1 MSKIIRLIEDNADDA
16 SLYRE
21 LLEAVGDIK
30 IEPVDV
36 CTRPTTS
43 DYTDLIADAETG
55 AIIIDERLG
64 EYGGVNYTGLQLA
77 DFLRTLRP
85 EIPIYILTNYPG
97 DISDDQGES
106 VEFVIDKKTVRKKAK
121 VYVARILRHM
131 QQYEAALTEQQR
143 RLKNLIDRKLT
154 DGLNN
159 EEEEELKQLRAKIE
173 RPSGPAIIDEE
184 NKWIERERK
193 QEEDL
198 RRQEELLE
206 RLEKIVQKNQD
217 LSNA

>member
-1 MSKIIRLIEDNADDA
+1 MNKIVKFIEDEPDDA
-16 SLYRE
+16 SLYCQ
-21 LLEAVGDIK
+21 LLEAAGDIK
-30 IEPVDV
+30 VEHVNV
-36 CTRPTTS
+36 LPTLD
-43 DYTDLIADAETG
+43 DYTDLLTNLETG
-55 AIIIDERLG
+55 AIIIDERLSP
-64 EYGGVNYTGLQLA
+64 YGGVNYTGLQLA
-77 DFLRTLRP
+77 DFLRTIRP
-85 EIPIYILTNYPG
+85 EIPIYILTNYSE
-97 DISDDQGES
+97 DIPEDQGES
-106 VEFVIDKKTVRKKAK
+106 VEFIIDKQTVLKKANAK

-131 QQYEAALTEQQR
+131 QQYEVALTEQQR

-206 RLEKIVQKNQD
+206 RLEKIAQKNQD